1 VCKYL
6 SHYWKLV
13 DLCVWNLLMWN
24 QELKFS
30 CLVVFRDE
38 GTFGP
43 TTEEVLSKESRMH
56 PLTWEVM

>member
-1 VCKYL
+1 
-6 SHYWKLV
+6 
-13 DLCVWNLLMWN
+13 MWY
-24 QELKFS
+24 QKLKFS

-43 TTEEVLSKESRMH
+43 TPELLSRESRMH

>member
-1 VCKYL
+1 
-6 SHYWKLV
+6 
-13 DLCVWNLLMWN
+13 MWY

-43 TTEEVLSKESRMH
+43 TTEVLSRESRMH

>member
-1 VCKYL
+1 
-6 SHYWKLV
+6 
-13 DLCVWNLLMWN
+13 MWN